1 MGRMGLGV
9 QTDSPTPAAPL
20 LTQSLSETSALTRLR
35 AELDPRSVVLDT
47 GRPAPKLE
55 SKSSG
60 SSASIPGSPVLA
72 FTRGARLRP

>member
-1 MGRMGLGV
+1 MGRVGLGL